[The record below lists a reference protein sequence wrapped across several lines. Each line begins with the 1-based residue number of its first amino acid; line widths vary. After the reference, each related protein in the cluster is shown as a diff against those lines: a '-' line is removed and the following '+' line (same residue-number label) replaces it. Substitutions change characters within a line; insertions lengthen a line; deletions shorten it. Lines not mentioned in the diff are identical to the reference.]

1 MYVHLSALDL
11 NESSDFFHVLA
22 LHSESDGDRWAL
34 FIGVG
39 WNSKQIR
46 FRVEWQKHLTVHQVL
61 VGVDPMWSVISV
73 L

>member
-1 MYVHLSALDL
+1 MTFDIYCASDFNFKVHVCSLTDL

-39 WNSKQIR
+39 
-46 FRVEWQKHLTVHQVL
+46 
-61 VGVDPMWSVISV
+61 
-73 L
+73 

>member
-1 MYVHLSALDL
+1 MTFDIYCERISILKYMYVHLSALDL

-39 WNSKQIR
+39 
-46 FRVEWQKHLTVHQVL
+46 
-61 VGVDPMWSVISV
+61 
-73 L
+73 